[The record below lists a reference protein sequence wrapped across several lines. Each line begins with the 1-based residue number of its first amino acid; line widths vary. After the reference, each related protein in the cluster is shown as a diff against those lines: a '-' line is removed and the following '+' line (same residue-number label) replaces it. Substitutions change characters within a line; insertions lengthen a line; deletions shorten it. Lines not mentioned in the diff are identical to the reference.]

1 MAAPLS
7 ASTLLAQE
15 ARALITR
22 LGRIRPFVLV
32 EPMLTAAA
40 PLPRTQSAIDGYLML
55 GRRKLLELV
64 QGFLQWIESENGR
77 NARPEDAQR
86 RFTFLRLQFN
96 AVISQF
102 DMFNDAI
109 TQRSENESGVWLAGL
124 DIIAAEALSLPGY
137 FDPPPLLCYLD
148 RGVGAAIRRARTRLP
163 GGGENPVALVRVPR
177 ERMVG
182 SGVASSLIHE
192 VGHQAAAL
200 LDLVPSLRAAM
211 KSRNVDEGP
220 WKCWDRW
227 ISEIVA
233 DFWSVARVG
242 VTSTMGLIGVVSL
255 PRAFIF
261 RANEDDPHPMP
272 WIRVHI
278 SAAIGQELYP
288 HPQWEM
294 VSALWE
300 SFYPLEALDEETLH
314 LVTSLKESIPALVR
328 FLVRHRPASLQG
340 HSLAEVMDTES
351 RQPAQLSALLQEWE
365 ARPAQLYRAPP
376 CFVLAA
382 LGQGRLDGRVSPEE
396 ESTLIAKLLTH
407 WALKT
412 TLDVSSY
419 CALHGDSHGK
429 LTQPV

>member
-40 PLPRTQSAIDGYLML
+40 PLPRTQSAIDGYLMV

-64 QGFLQWIESENGR
+64 HVFLNWIQSEDGR
-77 NARPEDAQR
+77 NARPDDAQR

-124 DIIAAEALSLPGY
+124 DIVAADALSLPGY
-137 FDPPPLLCYLD
+137 FEPPPLLCYLD

-163 GGGENPVALVRVPR
+163 GGGENPVALIRVPR
-177 ERMVG
+177 ERMIG
-182 SGVASSLIHE
+182 SGVASSLVHE

-211 KSRNVDEGP
+211 KSRSVEDGP
-220 WKCWDRW
+220 WKSWDRW

-278 SAAIGQELYP
+278 SAAIGQALYP
-288 HPQWEM
+288 HPQWRM
-294 VSALWE
+294 VASLWE
-300 SFYPLEALDEETLH
+300 SFYPVKGLDEETLQ
-314 LVTSLKESIPALVR
+314 LVSSLKESIPELVR
-328 FLVRHRPASLQG
+328 FLVRHHPPSLQG
-340 HSLAEVMDTES
+340 RSLGEVMNTES
-351 RQPAQLSALLQEWE
+351 RQPAQLSALLTAWE
-365 ARPAQLYRAPP
+365 ARPEQLYRAPP
-376 CFVLAA
+376 CLVLAA
-382 LGQGRLDGRVSPEE
+382 MGQGRLDGRVSPEE
-396 ESTLIAKLLTH
+396 ESALIARLLTH

-419 CALHGDSHGK
+419 CAHHGDGH
-429 LTQPV
+429 LQFTQAV